1 MGEKRSILILEDDFP
16 SAMCLQKVLHK
27 EGFEVLDIAQSG
39 EEAIKIAKDKEP
51 DLILVDIILTGK
63 LTGSEAAVEIKH
75 LYPECKVIFLTAY
88 AENDMV
94 EFAIRSHP
102 CAYLMK
108 PYRLKEILATI
119 KVALCNHS
127 SNCNENENLIIYLAN
142 DFVFNRIDR
151 RLYKHGQEIA
161 LSSKKLE
168 FLELLAKNRHTTV
181 SNEQI
186 CNALWGENKSVS
198 TLRSL
203 IYRIRTVVGSDIIEN
218 INGVGYKL
226 IY

>member
-1 MGEKRSILILEDDFP
+1 MKEKKSILILEDDFP
-16 SAMCLQKVLHK
+16 SAMCLQKVLQK

-39 EEAIKIAKDKEP
+39 EEAIKIAKNKEP
-51 DLILVDIILTGK
+51 DVILVDIILEGK

-88 AENDMV
+88 ADNDMV

-119 KVALCNHS
+119 KVALCNHT
-127 SNCNENENLIIYLAN
+127 SNCNDNENLILHLAN

-168 FLELLAKNRHTTV
+168 FLELLAKNKHTTV

-203 IYRIRTVVGSDIIEN
+203 IYRIRSVVGSDIIEN

>member
-1 MGEKRSILILEDDFP
+1 MKEKKSVLILEDDFP
-16 SAMCLQKVLHK
+16 SAMCLQKILQK
-27 EGFEVLDIAQSG
+27 DGFEVLAIAASG
-39 EEAIKIAKDKEP
+39 EEAIEIAKKTQP
-51 DLILVDIILTGK
+51 DVILVDIILEGK
-63 LTGSEAAVEIKH
+63 LSGSEAAVEIKQ

-88 AENDMV
+88 AQNDMI
-94 EFAIRSHP
+94 EFATRSHP

-108 PYRLKEILATI
+108 PYRVQEILATI
-119 KVALCNHS
+119 KVAVYSHS
-127 SNCNENENLIIYLAN
+127 HDCTENESTSIQLAN
-142 DFVFNRIDR
+142 GFVFNRIER
-151 RLYKHGQEIA
+151 RLYQHNKEIA

-203 IYRIRTVVGSDIIEN
+203 IYRIRSVVGSDIIEN
-218 INGVGYKL
+218 INGIGYKL

>member
-1 MGEKRSILILEDDFP
+1 MGDKKSILILEDDFA

-39 EEAIKIAKDKEP
+39 EEAIKIAKEKEP

-75 LYPECKVIFLTAY
+75 LYPECKVVFLTAY

-127 SNCNENENLIIYLAN
+127 SDCNENENLIIYLAN